1 MQRIELVYLC
11 PSGEDRAFEARL
23 ARAIQ
28 RIAPQVRIANQLI
41 GVTRDPVFLSPTL
54 PNVVVVRDGEVVAQ
68 AIGELRQ
75 RELEDMLGAALAA

>member
-1 MQRIELVYLC
+1 MQRIELVYVC
-11 PSGEDRAFEARL
+11 PREDRAFEARL

-28 RIAPQVRIANQLI
+28 RIAPQVRIANQLLD
-41 GVTRDPVFLSPTL
+41 VTRDPVFLSPTL

-68 AIGELRQ
+68 AIGELGQ

>member
-1 MQRIELVYLC
+1 MRRIELVYLC
-11 PSGEDRAFEARL
+11 PRGEDRVFEARL

-28 RIAPQVRIANQLI
+28 RIAPQVRIANQLL
-41 GVTRDPVFLSPTL
+41 GVTQDPVFLSPTL

-68 AIGELRQ
+68 AIGELPQ